1 MPVRRGFGT
10 VRFSTLLTPPAAHAY
25 HLPLEA
31 FVRIRTIAKC
41 KKMLTIN
48 LDKPPAAGYTEQ
60 KGDDGTK

>member
-1 MPVRRGFGT
+1 MPVQRGFGS
-10 VRFSTLLTPPAAHAY
+10 VRFSTLFQPPAVHAY
-25 HLPLEA
+25 HLSPEA